1 MSSIPIKMNDLVS
14 SLSDNKKSIWP
25 CCIFSY
31 FLRTSILSRL
41 MIGTGFGT
49 GHVGVWCSLI
59 SSSIR
64 AILNKAF
71 PLLSSSNS
79 SFNVSNEIITLF
91 VLSCLASSTRDSSLW
106 SYKAMVFILLLL
118 LFYLSRS
125 CCCLNSSNR
134 LVWSRSIW
142 EIASFMCWS
151 ASAYTRNVRSCS
163 KSNKKLDL
171 ASIPSISLN
180 KLKKS
185 PFCLL
190 VFRSLLS
197 QVV

>member
-1 MSSIPIKMNDLVS
+1 
-14 SLSDNKKSIWP
+14 
-25 CCIFSY
+25 
-31 FLRTSILSRL
+31 
-41 MIGTGFGT
+41 MIGTGSGT
-49 GHVGVWCSLI
+49 GHVGVWCSFI

-106 SYKAMVFILLLL
+106 SYKTMVFILLY
-118 LFYLSRS
+118 FYLSRS

-134 LVWSRSIW
+134 LAWSRSIW

-151 ASAYTRNVRSCS
+151 ASAYTRNVRSCVPNRTKTRS
-163 KSNKKLDL
+163 CLYSVYFIKQTKK
-171 ASIPSISLN
+171 IP
-180 KLKKS
+180 
-185 PFCLL
+185 F
-190 VFRSLLS
+190 LS
-197 QVV
+197 FGFQVTIVPSCIRCNMSVH